1 MDDRDIVPMLR
12 KYSNSF
18 DLIAADYIERLEA
31 DVWKIKPGDPS
42 TGFPDG
48 IKWKE
53 VCDMADGVLA
63 SIKDKLTECGIDMSA
78 TPPMFYPEAIHNLRA
93 GLLRQIRDLEA
104 VVEGMDKGG

>member
-42 TGFPDG
+42 TGPSG
-48 IKWKE
+48 P
-53 VCDMADGVLA
+53 
-63 SIKDKLTECGIDMSA
+63 T
-78 TPPMFYPEAIHNLRA
+78 LR
-93 GLLRQIRDLEA
+93 GLKGQRQSE
-104 VVEGMDKGG
+104 